1 MFLIHHHLIVFPKYL
16 RSVCKKLAFKN
27 QINPLQIEI
36 EGFYLNWGDTEIA
49 RASGSVSVWDFDF
62 CY

>member
-1 MFLIHHHLIVFPKYL
+1 MSLIRHHLTVFPKYL

-36 EGFYLNWGDTEIA
+36 EGFDLK
-49 RASGSVSVWDFDF
+49 
-62 CY
+62 

>member
-1 MFLIHHHLIVFPKYL
+1 MSLICHHFTVFPKYL

-36 EGFYLNWGDTEIA
+36 EGFDLKWGDTEIGSA
-49 RASGSVSVWDFDF
+49 LGSVSMWGFDF

>member
-36 EGFYLNWGDTEIA
+36 EGFDLN
-49 RASGSVSVWDFDF
+49 
-62 CY
+62 